1 MEAVFSILQSFF
13 SNIEYLVP
21 TVWVAL
27 GCAVAWFL
35 LSAKKEQGITKKD
48 VELLW
53 KSHIQFNRCS
63 AKAFNEI
70 NKGKM
75 IIGYLCECGHE
86 HKQQRPMINIRTL

>member
-1 MEAVFSILQSFF
+1 METVFSIIRSFF

-35 LSAKKEQGITKKD
+35 LSAKKEHCITTKD

-53 KSHIQFNRCS
+53 KSHKQFNRCS
-63 AKAFNEI
+63 AKVFSEI
-70 NKGKM
+70 NKGKKV
-75 IIGYLCECGHE
+75 IGYLCQCGHE
-86 HKQQRPMINIRTL
+86 HKQQRSLINIRT